1 MNTPTETAMWNIQT
15 NVWKLRMRNIWTR
28 AKTSHEQRKYC
39 NSVISIL
46 KEEICISEAE
56 IRHGRKRVRMCT
68 AHCPFA
74 ERQANFVDK
83 DYNHFKCTL
92 KISYCSRETV
102 VVFSFSSV
110 FFSAF
115 SFPVVTSCYLNGFSG
130 NHSHLHFQLQKNK
143 FCKNSKEKNVW

>member
-1 MNTPTETAMWNIQT
+1 MKIENEKYLN
-15 NVWKLRMRNIWTR
+15 KSK

-110 FFSAF
+110 FFSEF
-115 SFPVVTSCYLNGFSG
+115 SFSVVTSCYLNGFRG

-143 FCKNSKEKNVW
+143 FCKNLKEKNVW

>member
-1 MNTPTETAMWNIQT
+1 MKIENEKYLN
-15 NVWKLRMRNIWTR
+15 KSK

-110 FFSAF
+110 FFFRIFIFSCHFLLFEWIPWESFSFAF
-115 SFPVVTSCYLNGFSG
+115 SAKKKQIL
-130 NHSHLHFQLQKNK
+130 
-143 FCKNSKEKNVW
+143 